1 MERIMINKVVSILFF
16 CVLWLQGVTQK
27 AVTTPSI
34 RIALVNDHIST
45 NELNA
50 VKKVLDTKK
59 EWSYRLIDLKD
70 IAAGKPVSQYTHIW
84 YHRTDTV
91 AFDRYELQAGA
102 AIKKFVNAGGNLFLS
117 MESVPLL
124 NKWGIEKTPFQ
135 IKTDTLVDKGFGRP
149 AGFHAF
155 KSHPLFEGLNGGVY
169 STKQKKDHVVR
180 IHGFFGNSVPESG
193 KVAGIQW
200 TYITFNEQAKLLMEY
215 NVGKGTI
222 IAAGAYLYFDADNY
236 NQEHLEY
243 FTGNVFR
250 YTAGQVKN
258 IKKEY
263 WDFSKQNFSPAK
275 FSTPSIAPVE
285 ATIWSLPLQEL
296 KISQAVAKKDFYD
309 LVGRRILW
317 MGGMNGGVDEIWM
330 HPYMALRD
338 LHLGVITKGTDSI
351 SWLNNI
357 PASVEITPAYL
368 VRKYQ
373 VKNTVI
379 KEIYTVSFDEPNGVA
394 HVEIDGSD
402 VESVSVKYASNLR
415 YMWPYSSEATGS
427 LKFGYS
433 ASINGH
439 IISGQRG
446 ALNTVVTYSS
456 RPIQQKIFSVDSL
469 KQVQVQ
475 AAFAVKNRSA
485 LNIYIMGSSTS
496 VEDAI
501 KLYAANGRNMN
512 RLFETSDRYYN
523 NLLKEHLYFETP
535 DTLFNKGY
543 KWALARTDQ
552 FLQTTPG
559 IGTAL
564 MAGFGTT
571 ARGWNGNQKISGRPG
586 YAWYF
591 GRDGQWSAMAINAY
605 GDFKMVKEALET
617 FIRFQDITGKIYH
630 ELSSSGA
637 VHYDASDAT
646 PLFVVLAAHY
656 LKYSGDSAY
665 IRRRWPEI
673 KKAIEFCY
681 STDSDKDGLIENTN
695 VGHGWIEGGS
705 LFGAHTEFYLAGSW
719 AAALQSAAYIARN
732 IGVDGATQYL
742 SDANKVKAIIDRDFW
757 NSKEDFFYNG
767 KMQDGSYMPEATV
780 LAAVP
785 VYFDAI
791 TDPQK
796 EIAVGNRLINSYFN
810 TDWGMRMV
818 EDSSK
823 KYRPNSYHAGM
834 VWPLYTGWASLSEY
848 RSGHYR
854 SGYQHI
860 VSNLMQYR
868 HWAPGSIEETLNGDV
883 FLPNGVCSHQCWSET
898 MVLQPAIE
906 GMLGLKPDAMANR
919 LQLSPYFPWHWEYAS
934 VKNIRMKDALLQ
946 LGMKRRSKGTSYT
959 ISSNK
964 QVTLD
969 FNPVF
974 PFYTSVKSVKLN
986 GKSVE
991 WQLHTKP
998 QGLSLAISFTTNVG
1012 GNIIEIETEGGIG
1025 LLPSVDLP
1033 EPGDRSKGYRIVSEV
1048 MDGRQFIAEVSGLPD
1063 TVYEVQLF
1071 HKGDVK
1077 NITGAA
1083 IVKKEGD
1090 VLTLRVK
1097 TGSGAGDKYTSVKI
1111 VAELL

>member
-1 MERIMINKVVSILFF
+1 MINKVIFIVFF
-16 CVLWLQGVTQK
+16 CAFCLQGFAQK
-27 AVTTPSI
+27 TISGPAI
-34 RIALVNDHIST
+34 RIALVNNHLNT
-45 NELNA
+45 GEFNA
-50 VKKVLDTKK
+50 VKKLLDTKK
-59 EWSYRLIDLKD
+59 EWSYQLIDLKD
-70 IAAGKPVSQYTHIW
+70 IAAGKSIRQYTHIW

-91 AFDRYELQAGA
+91 PFDRYELSVGA

-124 NKWGIEKTPFQ
+124 NRWGIEKTPFQ

-155 KSHPLFEGLNGGVY
+155 KSHPLFDGLNGGVY
-169 STKQKKDHVVR
+169 STKQKKNHVVR
-180 IHGFFGNSVPESG
+180 VHGFFGNVVPQAG

-215 NVGKGTI
+215 NLGKGSV

-263 WDFSKQNFSPAK
+263 WNFSNQV
-275 FSTPSIAPVE
+275 FSASAFNTPVIAPVQ
-285 ATIWSLPLQEL
+285 ATVWSLPPQKL

-338 LHLGVITKGTDSI
+338 LHLGVKAKGSDSI

-368 VRKYQ
+368 IRKYQ
-373 VKNTVI
+373 VKNTI
-379 KEIYTVSFDEPNGVA
+379 LKEIYTVSFDQPNGVA
-394 HVEIDGSD
+394 HVEIEGSD
-402 VESVSVKYASNLR
+402 ITSVSVKYASNLR

-427 LKFGYS
+427 LKFGYNS
-433 ASINGH
+433 AINGH
-439 IISGQRG
+439 IISGQQG

-456 RPIQQKIFSVDSL
+456 RPLQQKIRAVDSL

-475 AAFAVKNRSA
+475 VEFAVKNKSA
-485 LNIYIMGSSTS
+485 LNIYIMGSTSS

-512 RLFETSDRYYN
+512 RLFKTSNRYYD
-523 NLLKEHLYFETP
+523 NLLKDRLYFETP
-535 DTLFNKGY
+535 DTLFNNGY

-571 ARGWNGNQKISGRPG
+571 ARGWNGNQKINGRPG

-605 GDFKMVKEALET
+605 GDFAMVKEALET

-646 PLFVVLAAHY
+646 PLFVILAAHY
-656 LKYSGDSAY
+656 LKYSGDSGY
-665 IRRRWPEI
+665 IRHRWPEI
-673 KKAIEFCY
+673 KKAMEFCY
-681 STDSDKDGLIENTN
+681 STDSDNDGLIENTN
-695 VGHGWIEGGS
+695 VGHGWIEGGP

-719 AAALQSAAYIARN
+719 AAALESAAYMAQH
-732 IGVDGATQYL
+732 IGVGGVAQFT

-757 NSKEDFFYNG
+757 NAKGEFFYNG
-767 KMQDGSYMPEATV
+767 KMEDGSYMPEATV
-780 LAAVP
+780 LASVP
-785 VYFDAI
+785 VYFDVI

-796 EIAVGNRLINSYFN
+796 VVSVGNRLSNSYFN

-848 RSGHYR
+848 KSGHYR

-860 VSNLMQYR
+860 MSNLMQYR

-883 FLPNGVCSHQCWSET
+883 FEPNGVCSHQCWSET

-906 GMLGLKPDAMANR
+906 GMLGLKPDAMNNR
-919 LQLSPYFPWHWEYAS
+919 LQLSPYFPWHWEYSS
-934 VKNIRMKDALLQ
+934 VKNIRMQDALLD
-946 LGMKRRSKGTSYT
+946 LDMKRSKKGTTFT
-959 ISSNK
+959 INSNK
-964 QVTLD
+964 PVTLD

-974 PFYTSVKSVKLN
+974 PFYTSVKSVKVN
-986 GKSVE
+986 GRSVE
-991 WQLHTKP
+991 WELHTKP
-998 QGLSLAISFTTNVG
+998 QGLSLTVSFETQVG
-1012 GNIIEIETEGGIG
+1012 NNIVEIETQGGVGMI
-1025 LLPSVDLP
+1025 PSIDLP
-1033 EPGDRSKGYRIVSEV
+1033 NPGDRSKGCRIVSEE
-1048 MDGRQFIAEVSGLPD
+1048 MNGRQFIAEVSGLPD

-1071 HKGDVK
+1071 HKGAVK
-1077 NITGAA
+1077 NITGAT
-1083 IVKKEGD
+1083 IVKKDGE
-1090 VLTLRVK
+1090 VLTLQVK
-1097 TGSGAGDKYTSVKI
+1097 TGNGAGNKYASVKI
-1111 VAELL
+1111 IVVLL